1 MIGATFILH
10 DERVIEA
17 TGEAGDSL
25 MEVATRH
32 DVPGISGDCGGCM
45 SCGTC
50 HAYLDTA
57 FAERLPPPPD
67 ANEMAML
74 NNVLDPTVDSRL
86 TCQVRLVP
94 ELDGIAIR
102 SPKPMF

>member
-1 MIGATFILH
+1 MIRVTFILH

-17 TGEAGDSL
+17 AGEAGDSL

-32 DVPGISGDCGGCM
+32 DVPGVSGDCGGCA

-50 HAYLDTA
+50 HAYLDAA
-57 FAERLPPPPD
+57 FTERLPPPD
-67 ANEMAML
+67 ANEMGML
-74 NNVLDPTVDSRL
+74 DNVLDPTVDSRL

-94 ELDGIAIR
+94 ELDGIVVR
-102 SPKPMF
+102 VPEPMF

>member
-1 MIGATFILH
+1 MIRVTFILH
-10 DERVIEA
+10 DERVIEV

-32 DVPGISGDCGGCM
+32 DVPGISGDCGGCV

-50 HAYLDTA
+50 HAYLDSA
-57 FAERLPPPPD
+57 FAERLAPPD

-74 NNVLDPTVDSRL
+74 DNVIDPTADSRL
-86 TCQVRLVP
+86 TCQVRLDP
-94 ELDGIAIR
+94 ELDGITVR
-102 SPKPMF
+102 VPEPMF